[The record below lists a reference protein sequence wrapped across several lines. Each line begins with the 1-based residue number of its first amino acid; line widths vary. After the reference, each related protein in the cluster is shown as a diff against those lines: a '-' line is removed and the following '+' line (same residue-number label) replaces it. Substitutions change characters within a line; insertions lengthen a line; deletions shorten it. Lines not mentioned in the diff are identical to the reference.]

1 MIHIKPYPINK
12 EREENKMAS
21 IRIIDSNKN
30 YRYVI
35 EDNRG
40 GIVCCT
46 KDDLVSLHKRIGE
59 IIEQPEP
66 KPRIQ
71 QHGSI
76 GGMMVRKMI
85 ESIEKRY

>member
-1 MIHIKPYPINK
+1 
-12 EREENKMAS
+12 MAS
-21 IRIIDSNKN
+21 IRTIDYNKN

-40 GIVCCT
+40 GMVCCT
-46 KDDLVSLHKRIGE
+46 KDDLVSLHKTIGQ

-66 KPRIQ
+66 QPRIQ

-76 GGMMVRKMI
+76 GGAMLRKMI
-85 ESIEKRY
+85 ENM